1 MRQRILESRGWRF
14 VRIWSTDWWRDP
26 QSQVRRVLA
35 ALEDNTLIQPEEATS
50 RNVERSDEVLFSN
63 HADQQEFEIFRGI
76 VAKNPNASDRELL
89 DLWKG
94 VTGKERETQRVIN
107 KFWEYLR
114 EARRTLDL

>member
-1 MRQRILESRGWRF
+1 
-14 VRIWSTDWWRDP
+14 
-26 QSQVRRVLA
+26 VRRVLA
-35 ALEDNTLIQPEEATS
+35 ALEDNTLVQPEEGTS
-50 RNVERSDEVLFSN
+50 RNVESSNEVLFSN
-63 HADQQEFEIFRGI
+63 HAEQQEFEIFRGI
-76 VAKNPNASDRELL
+76 VAKNPHASDRELL

>member
-1 MRQRILESRGWRF
+1 
-14 VRIWSTDWWRDP
+14 
-26 QSQVRRVLA
+26 VLA

-50 RNVERSDEVLFSN
+50 RNVERSNEVIFSN

-76 VAKNPNASDRELL
+76 VAKNPHASDRELL